1 MNLALSI
8 PAARSRCGVGLRASE
23 IRANR
28 RWNLWLAP
36 LYNASVL
43 RPRLGLRTSA
53 AAPTSWR
60 RVAALSVAAAVA
72 LAFAPAARADDAPPA
87 DSKTSTPERAKSS
100 AGGKSGKKV
109 ISLDDDF
116 LVEGQLDKPSAF
128 YILKRSEA
136 DYDWARLGVELAP
149 LVLESVQDPLF

>member
-100 AGGKSGKKV
+100 KKV